1 MYIIMFYR
9 LCIYIFSCKL
19 MRFHTSYLWYVFVLS
34 EQKYKRLY
42 NKCILSRRSEQALEC
57 CSLRLVTNAVVP
69 SDRIRDLEGYT
80 HYACRNRTTY
90 LKSIIQAV
98 CLQIGPL
105 VWDRNWTTSYVCSI
119 FDMITCLKTSSQVRN
134 CK

>member
-1 MYIIMFYR
+1 MLYS
-9 LCIYIFSCKL
+9 LSLYIFSRKL
-19 MRFHTSYLWYVFVLS
+19 MRFHTSYLWYVFGMYG
-34 EQKYKRLY
+34 KYKRLY
-42 NKCILSRRSEQALEC
+42 NKCILSRRLEQALEC

-105 VWDRNWTTSYVCSI
+105 VWDRN
-119 FDMITCLKTSSQVRN
+119 
-134 CK
+134 